1 MLLKNVVKKNITT
14 FKDFPKKG
22 ILFQDVFSITKN
34 PKLMTLITNSIVSY
48 IKQNKITKVVGI
60 DSRGFI
66 FGSCAALKAKLP
78 FVPARKAGKLPGKV
92 YKQKYKLEYGYDQIE
107 IQSQSITKNDKVL
120 VVDDLV
126 ATGGTA
132 LATIKLLKN
141 TNKKKIYCYFVV
153 GLKCLDGIKKISQEN
168 IGIKILYEADK

>member
-1 MLLKNVVKKNITT
+1 MLLKNVVKKNIKT

-78 FVPARKAGKLPGKV
+78 FVPARKSGKLPGKV

-107 IQSQSITKNDKVL
+107 MQSQSITTNDKVL

-132 LATIKLLKN
+132 LATIKLLKK
-141 TNKKKIYCYFVV
+141 TNKKKIYCYFIV

-168 IGIKILYEADK
+168 IGIKILYEVDK